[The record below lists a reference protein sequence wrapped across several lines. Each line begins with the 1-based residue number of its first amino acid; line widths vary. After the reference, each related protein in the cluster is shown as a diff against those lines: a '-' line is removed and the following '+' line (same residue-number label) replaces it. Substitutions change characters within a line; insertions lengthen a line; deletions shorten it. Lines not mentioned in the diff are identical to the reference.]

1 MEKQKQ
7 DIVNFLYD
15 IFNSKKNGV
24 QEKEIDKKIEKAIEM
39 LAFFYDVAVN
49 DIKELLV
56 VGQKIEREH
65 TLKDEQFQKIIALQH
80 LVEKLDY
87 YTGSKPK
94 NWAEKELE
102 NETKELSEIRK
113 NFKKLI

>member
-1 MEKQKQ
+1 MEKQKK
-7 DIVNFLYD
+7 DIINFLYE

-24 QEKEIDKKIEKAIEM
+24 QSHEIDKKIEKAIEM
-39 LAFFYDVAVN
+39 LAFYYDVTVE
-49 DIKELLV
+49 DIKDLLV
-56 VGQKIEREH
+56 VGQKIEMEH

-94 NWAEKELE
+94 NWAEKELNDE
-102 NETKELSEIRK
+102 EK
-113 NFKKLI
+113 